1 MKNFVLIILAIA
13 VMFSSCK
20 KEEDTLNSTDSFSC
34 KIDGEEFGATGSA
47 TLDLALDNLEIK
59 AIDAQYIVTIKIE
72 NINTRSDGS
81 IIEFDKIRLGDVSIS
96 ETFYT
101 NTTFDP
107 SQGQITITSL
117 DLNGGKVSG
126 TFFFDAQEIIMPK
139 KEYGM
144 VNVTSGIFSNI
155 SF

>member
-20 KEEDTLNSTDSFSC
+20 KEEETLNSTDSFSC
-34 KIDGEEFGATGSA
+34 KIDGDEFSA
-47 TLDLALDNLEIK
+47 TEISTDNLSNNLSIT
-59 AIDAQYIVTIKIE
+59 AIDAQYILTIKIE
-72 NINTRSDGS
+72 NINTRNDGS
-81 IIEFDKIRLGDVSIS
+81 TIEFDKIRLGDVSIS
-96 ETFYT
+96 GTFYT

-126 TFFFDAQEIIMPK
+126 TFFFDALAAITPK
-139 KEYGM
+139 KEYDM

>member
-1 MKNFVLIILAIA
+1 MKNFVLIILTIT
-13 VMFSSCK
+13 VTFSSCK
-20 KEEDTLNSTDSFSC
+20 KEEETINSTDSFSC
-34 KIDGEEFGATGSA
+34 KIDGEEFGTTGSA

-59 AIDAQYIVTIKIE
+59 AIDAQYIVDIKIE
-72 NINTRSDGS
+72 NINTRSDGD
-81 IIEFDKIRLGDVSIS
+81 IIEFDTEALGKVTIS
-96 ETFYT
+96 GTIYS

-107 SQGQITITSL
+107 SQGKITITSL
-117 DLNGGKVSG
+117 DLNGGKISG
-126 TFFFDAQEIIMPK
+126 TFFFEAQEVIMPK

>member
-1 MKNFVLIILAIA
+1 MKNFALIILAIA

-20 KEEDTLNSTDSFSC
+20 KEEEIFDNLTFSC
-34 KIDGEEFGATGSA
+34 KIDGDEFSSTAIST
-47 TLDLALDNLEIK
+47 DNLSNNLSIT

-72 NINTRSDGS
+72 NINTRSEGE
-81 IIEFDKIRLGDVSIS
+81 IIEFDKIGLGDLSVSGTI
-96 ETFYT
+96 YT

>member
-13 VMFSSCK
+13 VIFSSCK
-20 KEEDTLNSTDSFSC
+20 KEETLNSTNSFSC
-34 KIDGEEFGATGSA
+34 KIDGDEFSARGSEVS
-47 TLDLALDNLEIK
+47 TDNLSNNLSIT

-72 NINTRSDGS
+72 NINTRSDGE

-96 ETFYT
+96 GTLYT

-126 TFFFDAQEIIMPK
+126 TFFFDALAVIIPK
-139 KEYGM
+139 KEYDM

>member
-1 MKNFVLIILAIA
+1 MKNFVLIILTIA
-13 VMFSSCK
+13 VIFSSCK
-20 KEEDTLNSTDSFSC
+20 KEEETLNSTDSFSC
-34 KIDGEEFGATGSA
+34 KIDGDEFSA
-47 TLDLALDNLEIK
+47 TEISTDNLSNNLSIT
-59 AIDAQYIVTIKIE
+59 AIDAQYILTIKIE

-81 IIEFDKIRLGDVSIS
+81 TIEFDKIRLGDVSIS
-96 ETFYT
+96 GTFYT

-126 TFFFDAQEIIMPK
+126 TFFFDAQMVIMPK

>member
-13 VMFSSCK
+13 VIFSSCK
-20 KEEDTLNSTDSFSC
+20 KEEETLNSTDFSC
-34 KIDGEEFGATGSA
+34 KIDGEEFGTTEIS
-47 TLDLALDNLEIK
+47 TDNVLNNLSIT

-72 NINTRSDGS
+72 NINTRSDGD
-81 IIEFDKIRLGDVSIS
+81 IIEFDTEALGKVTIS
-96 ETFYT
+96 GTIYS
-101 NTTFDP
+101 NTTFNP
-107 SQGQITITSL
+107 SQGKITITSL
-117 DLNGGKVSG
+117 DLNGGKISG
-126 TFFFDAQEIIMPK
+126 TFFFEAQEVIMPK

>member
-13 VMFSSCK
+13 VIFSSCK
-20 KEEDTLNSTDSFSC
+20 KEEETLNSTDFSC
-34 KIDGEEFGATGSA
+34 KIDGEEFGTTEIS
-47 TLDLALDNLEIK
+47 TDNVLNNLSIT

-72 NINTRSDGS
+72 NINTRSDGE

-96 ETFYT
+96 GTLYT

-117 DLNGGKVSG
+117 DLNGGKISG
-126 TFFFDAQEIIMPK
+126 TFFFEAQAVIMPK

>member
-20 KEEDTLNSTDSFSC
+20 KEEETLNSTDSFSC
-34 KIDGEEFGATGSA
+34 KIDGDEFSA
-47 TLDLALDNLEIK
+47 TEISTDNLSNNLLIT

-81 IIEFDKIRLGDVSIS
+81 TIEFDKIRLGDVSIS
-96 ETFYT
+96 GTFYT

-126 TFFFDAQEIIMPK
+126 TFFFDAQMVIMPK

-155 SF
+155 LF

>member
-20 KEEDTLNSTDSFSC
+20 KEEETLNSTDSFSC
-34 KIDGEEFGATGSA
+34 KIDGDEFSA
-47 TLDLALDNLEIK
+47 TEISTDNLSNNLSIT

-81 IIEFDKIRLGDVSIS
+81 IIEFNKIRLGDVSIS
-96 ETFYT
+96 GTFYT

-117 DLNGGKVSG
+117 DLNEGKISG
-126 TFFFDAQEIIMPK
+126 TFFFEALEVIMPK